1 MKLVI
6 SQLAFH
12 LITWLSRNKD
22 LWPRYLVLTACAGC
36 ALFLAA
42 AMLTA
47 VHPYGAEIAQNALIS
62 AGLLINLALAAISV
76 LLIVAAFAWQFGKGI
91 SIEFTTPT
99 NLLPSGWQE
108 PDISPDILIVSR
120 PGESDEDAQRRLEDA
135 REKAGPNTWVV
146 VIPFQY
152 SSGAILNENKQVVN
166 FMRNWPPFQDETWT
180 PEQYVC
186 SPNAFFSNETE
197 KQYREYVER
206 FCYYFR
212 EWSPRAKFVA
222 VPNAVKLE
230 ILRAAVALLF
240 LLFSV
245 ALPAAN
251 REDLQR
257 AIGTHIREIPA
268 SGSQVEYIFDNGK
281 THFRTGDGRRNYI
294 QLLEGLPG
302 GFRYPSAAFIAVT
315 KNGELIAKA
324 DAAGEVATTKAA
336 TMRPYSQAVE
346 VPSMEIPDSAR
357 MAEAANRAKVQ
368 ILELSEQAK
377 KASAPWWEVV
387 MFAFWQAFPFL
398 ILLGAVS
405 WFAAKVFAA
414 EGMYEAHK
422 YARYSF
428 AMLAT
433 AAGGVLLVNML
444 LAAISAGA
452 GPFPL
457 TVIAVVETYIAYRVV
472 SALVPDFRPAR
483 GNAPIRHRG
492 GGDDNPT
499 LYLPK

>member
-1 MKLVI
+1 MK
-6 SQLAFH
+6 QAFLH
-12 LITWLSRNKD
+12 FQFYLITWMSKNKD
-22 LWPRYLVLTACAGC
+22 RWPRYLVLTACAGC
-36 ALFLAA
+36 ALFLAS

-47 VHPYGAEIAQNALIS
+47 VHPYGSEIAQNALIGV
-62 AGLLINLALAAISV
+62 GLFINAALAAISV

-91 SIEFTTPT
+91 SIEFITPG

-120 PGESDEDAQRRLEDA
+120 PGETREETKARFELA
-135 REKAGPNTWVV
+135 RESASPSQWVV
-146 VIPFQY
+146 VIPYQHPAGIIME
-152 SSGAILNENKQVVN
+152 SP
-166 FMRNWPPFQDETWT
+166 MRVRDFVRTSPPFQSEDWT
-180 PEQYVC
+180 PEQRVC
-186 SPNAFFSNETE
+186 PPNTFFVNETE
-197 KQYREYVER
+197 REYREYINR
-206 FCYYFR
+206 FAAYFR
-212 EWSPRAKFVA
+212 EWSARVKFHGETN
-222 VPNAVKLE
+222 NAVKLE

-240 LLFSV
+240 VLFSV

-257 AIGTHIREIPA
+257 AIGKNIREIPA
-268 SGSQVEYIFDNGK
+268 SGAQVEFMFANGK
-281 THFRTGDGRRNYI
+281 THFRTGDGKRNYI

-302 GFRYPSAAFIAVT
+302 GFRYPAAAFIAVT
-315 KNGELIAKA
+315 KNGELVAKA
-324 DAAGEVATTKAA
+324 DAAGEVATTKEAA
-336 TMRPYSQAVE
+336 MRPYSQAVE

-357 MAEAANRAKVQ
+357 MAEAADRAKVQ

-398 ILLGAVS
+398 ILLGALS
-405 WFAAKVFAA
+405 WFAAKVFAS

-472 SALVPDFRPAR
+472 SALVPDFRPSS
-483 GNAPIRHRG
+483 GNAPMRHR